1 MSDSPKDISTKVAG
15 RSEVS
20 AFLQKVASLPA
31 VQKGAGAGRLLFA
44 LDATASR
51 EQTWD
56 QATQLQAEMFLAARG
71 QGGLQI
77 QLTYFRGFA
86 EFYKTP
92 WCSDS
97 MSLLGLM
104 SGIACRAGTTQ
115 LERVLRHA
123 LAENKAQRIHCVVY
137 VGDAMEENADVLCQ
151 LAGQLGLLNVPL
163 FLFQEGGDLRAQQ
176 TFQTMARLSRGAWSP
191 FDSASAAQL
200 RELLRAVA
208 VYASGGRQA
217 LEHFSKSASPAVQ
230 RLTQQ
235 MRS

>member
-1 MSDSPKDISTKVAG
+1 
-15 RSEVS
+15 
-20 AFLQKVASLPA
+20 
-31 VQKGAGAGRLLFA
+31 
-44 LDATASR
+44 
-51 EQTWD
+51 
-56 QATQLQAEMFLAARG
+56 
-71 QGGLQI
+71 
-77 QLTYFRGFA
+77 
-86 EFYKTP
+86 
-92 WCSDS
+92 
-97 MSLLGLM
+97 M

-115 LERVLRHA
+115 LERVLHHA
-123 LAENKAQRIHCVVY
+123 LAENKSQRIHCVVY

-176 TFQTMARLSRGAWSP
+176 TFQTMAKLSRGAWSP

-217 LEHFSKSASPAVQ
+217 LEHFSASASPAVQ